1 MRQFWLAFF
10 RSIFNLVTF
19 TWLGLN
25 VVGAENV
32 PETGAVILAS
42 NHASNFDP
50 PLVGTAVR
58 QRLIHFMAKE
68 ELFHNP
74 IMNWFLH
81 YMNTFPV
88 HRGHVD
94 RKALVEALRVLKS
107 GEILGIF
114 PEGTRITTGLG
125 AFHEGMAAIA
135 VKSGVPVIPVAV
147 VGSRDL
153 PKHSGPLLVV
163 FGKPIQPMRDRRDKS
178 YVAEF
183 NDEVRQAI
191 AAMLNQYGGDV
202 K

>member
-19 TWLGLN
+19 TWLGLK

-74 IMNWFLH
+74 IMNWFLR

-163 FGKPIQPMRDRRDKS
+163 FGNPIQPIRDRRDKS